1 MGSGA
6 IPSRV
11 STRGH
16 RESAPRSSPAR
27 LLEGVVETHDLTSEP
42 VIEHLSDVKLW
53 DGGSRSVAAVLERD
67 GQAVRSLTILL
78 GLVTAGGLLPI
89 RGWRLTCAPRATLL
103 ELVRHKRRGHRQ
115 RGRQTG
121 ISLHAKEKADHHLP
135 RVTAVVRH
143 IGHEMGTRAVTVR
156 FAVTRM
162 KTLDRKATEQV
173 VRGSLRLTR
182 R

>member
-1 MGSGA
+1 VGWRKPLRCCS
-6 IPSRV
+6 SR
-11 STRGH
+11 TRRTG
-16 RESAPRSSPAR
+16 
-27 LLEGVVETHDLTSEP
+27 GTQFDDL
-42 VIEHLSDVKLW
+42 
-53 DGGSRSVAAVLERD
+53 A
-67 GQAVRSLTILL
+67 

-103 ELVRHKRRGHRQ
+103 ELVRHKRRGHCQ

-173 VRGSLRLTR
+173 VRGSLSSRGGSGGCGLRTREEPTHFATCKPASVIVHGRTFMLTER
-182 R
+182 APGAGKS